1 MTNLSQYVAYVEKE
15 GPIQIS
21 LAARVVPSR
30 RVLKASRDRNCGDL
44 SPISIW
50 PAPRRKPFPSLFNS
64 AGHGWSPSSRKLF
77 IYLSRNAGLSSPPKP
92 PNRAQFCE
100 VASGRVMSVEA
111 HSGVIT
117 LFRYV
122 HNMLC
127 TRIPH
132 VTCILHVRC
141 LVRIIIHGVAS
152 PQKGHFY
159 RHTRPKSHCHHII
172 LASLSL
178 PQCVQNNQNRGAR

>member
-1 MTNLSQYVAYVEKE
+1 MFYSQYVAYVEKQ

-30 RVLKASRDRNCGDL
+30 RVLQTSRDRNCGGFISHFDL
-44 SPISIW
+44 
-50 PAPRRKPFPSLFNS
+50 ASLTKETLSFS
-64 AGHGWSPSSRKLF
+64 LQLGWSPSSRKLF